1 MKTMKKRTPL
11 EAAGTDRRLRK
22 AGQGTISVTATEAQ
36 NEFGRILD
44 TVAQDRVVIITR
56 HNTPRAVIMSVD
68 RFDELSGADK
78 AVLDTLTEEFDALFD
93 RMQTPEANAA
103 MDRAFYASPEELG
116 RAAAAAAQR
125 RRD

>member
-1 MKTMKKRTPL
+1 MKKRSQL
-11 EAAGTDRRLRK
+11 ETAGTDRRSVDAWK
-22 AGQGTISVTATEAQ
+22 DTISVTATEAQ

-56 HNTPRAVIMSVD
+56 HNTPRAVVMSVD
-68 RFDELSGADK
+68 RFDSLTGADD
-78 AVLDTLTEEFDALFD
+78 AVLLDTLTAEFDELFEQ
-93 RMQTPEANAA
+93 MQTPEANAA

-125 RRD
+125 RGR